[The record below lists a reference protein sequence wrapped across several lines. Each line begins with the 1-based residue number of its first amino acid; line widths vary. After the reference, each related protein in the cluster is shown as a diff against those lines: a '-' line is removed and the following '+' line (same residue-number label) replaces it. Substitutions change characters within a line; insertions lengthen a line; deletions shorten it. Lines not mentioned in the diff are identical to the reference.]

1 MPYWD
6 HKRRRRKNCVSFFCD
21 PYSHPQTVW
30 KVSARAE
37 KSVPHCR
44 GDYEFSILTGGT
56 FTFKTV
62 SPRLSEK
69 SRREQKSP
77 YPTAGATTNFQ
88 SSLGVLLLLRQSPP
102 QSLRDSP
109 GGARGGRTPR
119 TPFGRFAPSLVAFSA
134 SFWGLYESVIS
145 MILTVWRL

>member
-21 PYSHPQTVW
+21 PYFHPQTVW
-30 KVSARAE
+30 KVSARVV
-37 KSVPHCR
+37 KSVPHYR

-62 SPRLSEK
+62 PPDCLK
-69 SRREQKSP
+69 SLDESRKVCTPLQGRQRIFNPHWGYFYFSD
-77 YPTAGATTNFQ
+77 
-88 SSLGVLLLLRQSPP
+88 SLP

-109 GGARGGRTPR
+109 GGARGGRIPR